1 MLQIKIKIV
10 DIGIDGHFVLPFEV
24 SPHLP
29 EFRVS
34 AASRHDIVHD
44 INVNVVK
51 YHNVTIRCRASDI
64 IDYVSKDNTI
74 LRRCHLK

>member
-44 INVNVVK
+44 INVNVV
-51 YHNVTIRCRASDI
+51 
-64 IDYVSKDNTI
+64 
-74 LRRCHLK
+74 